1 MKRIA
6 YAVAVVALGLGAQAA
21 WSGENITL
29 PPEAYMNVAQMGSTT
44 EGQVVVG
51 AAKEGR
57 GTRSLLEELGLAAH
71 GPFPSRGG
79 PIDD

>member
-6 YAVAVVALGLGAQAA
+6 HVVAVVALGLGAQAA

-29 PPEAYMNVAQMGSTT
+29 PPEAYVNVAQMGSSS
-44 EGQVVVG
+44 EGQV
-51 AAKEGR
+51 ATSEAKEVR
-57 GTRSLLEELGLAAH
+57 KSRDLLEELGLAGH

-79 PIDD
+79 PID

>member
-1 MKRIA
+1 MKRITH
-6 YAVAVVALGLGAQAA
+6 AVAAVALGLGAQAA

-29 PPEAYMNVAQMGSTT
+29 PPEAYVNVAQMGSSS
-44 EGQVVVG
+44 EGQVAVREAQEVG
-51 AAKEGR
+51 R
-57 GTRSLLEELGLAAH
+57 SRSLLDQIGLAGH

>member
-6 YAVAVVALGLGAQAA
+6 HAVAVVALGLSAQAA

-29 PPEAYMNVAQMGSTT
+29 PPEAYMNVAQMGSTS
-44 EGQVVVG
+44 EGQVVVRE
-51 AAKEGR
+51 APEIRR
-57 GTRSLLEELGLAAH
+57 GFDLLEELGLAGH

-79 PIDD
+79 PID